1 MEVLISAVAGDL
13 ISRFISFLAQSYGS
27 QTCEEDD
34 RRRVE
39 HLLLRIQI
47 VVEEAEGR
55 HITNRGM
62 FLQLKALIE
71 GVYLGYYMLDRLK
84 LESLGEEIV
93 DVAEVSHQSQ
103 SFAVSTFNTAKRLRF
118 HAAGTKSTRKLKG
131 VLECLETKITDMRE
145 FVMLLGN
152 CPRLPHQPYSTYMY
166 IDKCMFGRHIEKEQ
180 LINFLLYDSHDFT
193 DLSILPIIGPHRIG
207 KKTLVQHVCKDKRV
221 HDHFSHMFF
230 FRGDDLRKG
239 EFLVNCKAASG
250 KYLFVVDFSRDVDE
264 AAWTKFRSYLKVP
277 STGTKIVLIGRAEQ
291 VANLG
296 TARPIRLKCLSQE
309 EYWYYF
315 KALSFGSMDPDEH
328 PKLASLGMQLAT
340 ELNGSFL
347 AANILGEIL
356 RTNPNAPF
364 WQKVLLSI
372 KELVREHLM
381 SFGTH
386 PEDLLERNS
395 PISFTKVALVGGQ
408 AQRYLVHDLREA
420 SSAQGEL
427 PRLTS
432 QELLTGGD
440 IPAEEMFEVLVWRSR
455 IPPYCDYVVTYE
467 KEKPSRRVSKKKNLA
482 L

>member
-34 RRRVE
+34 RRRLE
-39 HLLLRIQI
+39 RLLLRIQT

-55 HITNRGM
+55 HITNQGM
-62 FLQLKALIE
+62 FLQLKTLIE
-71 GVYLGYYMLDRLK
+71 GIYLGYYMLDRLR
-84 LESLGEEIV
+84 LESLREESI
-93 DVAEVSHQSQ
+93 DDDQVSRQSQ
-103 SFAVSTFNTAKRLRF
+103 SFTVSTFNTAKRRCF

-193 DLSILPIIGPHRIG
+193 DLSILPIIGPHQIG

-230 FRGDDLRKG
+230 FRGEDLRKG
-239 EFLVNCKAASG
+239 EFLVNGKAASG

-328 PKLASLGMQLAT
+328 PKLVSLGMQLAT
-340 ELNGSFL
+340 ELNGSLL
-347 AANILGEIL
+347 AANVLGQAL
-356 RTNPNAPF
+356 RANPNAPF
-364 WQKVLLSI
+364 WQKVLLSM
-372 KELVREHLM
+372 KELVRVHMFAFGIHLE
-381 SFGTH
+381 F
-386 PEDLLERNS
+386 LLERNS
-395 PISFTKVALVGGQ
+395 PVNFTKLALVGGRSQ
-408 AQRYLVHDLREA
+408 GYLVYQVADLENFVI
-420 SSAQGEL
+420 GF
-427 PRLTS
+427 TS
-432 QELLTGGD
+432 L
-440 IPAEEMFEVLVWRSR
+440 
-455 IPPYCDYVVTYE
+455 
-467 KEKPSRRVSKKKNLA
+467 
-482 L
+482 